1 MFEVLQE
8 PAPAGAAPAKS
19 NVRSVSASRI
29 PGDKDVWFLI
39 IAEMIMFGIFF
50 ITYMVYRTK
59 DVELFNA
66 SQLML
71 NRNLALLNT
80 LFLVT
85 SSWAVAQ
92 AVTAARQ
99 GRLIAVRGHLLTAI
113 ALAVAFMTAKCFE
126 YSIEFEHGITA
137 TTNMFFMFYF
147 CLTMIHMLHVI
158 IGTVI
163 LGVVWTNARR
173 GAYRPGRTEGLE
185 TAASYWHMVDL
196 LWIFLFPL
204 LYLLR

>member
-1 MFEVLQE
+1 MSQALQE
-8 PAPAGAAPAKS
+8 AAPPAGS
-19 NVRSVSASRI
+19 LSTVRT
-29 PGDKDVWFLI
+29 PGDKDIWIFI
-39 IAEMIMFGIFF
+39 IADVITFGVFF
-50 ITYMVYRTK
+50 ITYMVYRAG
-59 DVELFNA
+59 DVRLFNT

-85 SSWAVAQ
+85 SSWAVVQ

-99 GRLIAVRGHLLTAI
+99 DRTLVVPRYLFGAILLA
-113 ALAVAFMTAKCFE
+113 AAFADVKWFE
-126 YSIEFEHGITA
+126 YSVKFKHGITP
-137 TTNMFFMFYF
+137 TTNMFFTFYY
-147 CLTMIHMLHVI
+147 CLTMIHMLHVVV
-158 IGTVI
+158 GTIVLSI
-163 LGVVWTNARR
+163 VWMNAHK
-173 GAYRPGRTEGLE
+173 GLYCSGHTEGLE

>member
-1 MFEVLQE
+1 LFQVLQE
-8 PAPAGAAPAKS
+8 PDSVGTVPAKL
-19 NVRSVSASRI
+19 SAHSLSGSRI

-39 IAEMIMFGIFF
+39 IAEMMTFGVFF
-50 ITYMVYRTK
+50 VTYMVYRAK

-66 SQLML
+66 SQLAL

-85 SSWAVAQ
+85 SSWTVAQ

-99 GRLIAVRGHLLTAI
+99 DRPIAVRGYLLIAI
-113 ALAVAFMTAKCFE
+113 SLAVAFMTAKCLE
-126 YSIEFEHGITA
+126 YSIEFERGITA
-137 TTNMFFMFYF
+137 TTNMFFTFYF
-147 CLTMIHMLHVI
+147 CLTLIHMLHVI
-158 IGTVI
+158 VGTVI
-163 LGVVWTNARR
+163 LSVVWMNARR
-173 GAYRPGRTEGLE
+173 GAYRPGRTVGME

>member
-1 MFEVLQE
+1 M
-8 PAPAGAAPAKS
+8 
-19 NVRSVSASRI
+19 
-29 PGDKDVWFLI
+29 
-39 IAEMIMFGIFF
+39 MMFGVFF
-50 ITYMVYRTK
+50 VTYMVYRAR

-66 SQLML
+66 SQLAL

-85 SSWAVAQ
+85 SSWAVVQ

-99 GRLIAVRGHLLTAI
+99 DRLLAVRGYLLTAI
-113 ALAVAFMTAKCFE
+113 SLAVAFMTAKCLE

-173 GAYRPGRTEGLE
+173 GTYRPGKTEGLE